1 MEYFLLLLGFCLIL
15 IGIIG
20 SILPVLPGLPVSWL
34 GLLCLYFVKGIE
46 TNYWILGLTLFF
58 TLVITVLDYFIPAQ
72 GTKKFGGTKY
82 GIWGTN
88 IGMVV
93 GFFLPIPLGF
103 LIGAFVGAFIG
114 EYYYSQ
120 QNQQDALKAAS
131 GAFMGFIAGTFMKIV
146 FGFLLLGVYSYIVID
161 NWSIWF

>member
-1 MEYFLLLLGFCLIL
+1 MEYFILLLGFCLIL

-20 SILPVLPGLPVSWL
+20 SVLPVLPGLPISWL
-34 GLLCLYFVKGIE
+34 GLLSLFFVKGIAA
-46 TNYWILGLTLFF
+46 NYWLLGLTLFF
-58 TLVITVLDYFIPAQ
+58 TLVITIIDYFIPAQ

-88 IGMVV
+88 IGMLI

-114 EYYYSQ
+114 EYVYSKQTQ
-120 QNQQDALKAAS
+120 QAALKAAFGS
-131 GAFMGFIAGTFMKIV
+131 FMGFIAGTFMKV
-146 FGFLLLGVYSYIVID
+146 FYGLLLLGIYFYLVIE
-161 NWSIWF
+161 NWKIWF